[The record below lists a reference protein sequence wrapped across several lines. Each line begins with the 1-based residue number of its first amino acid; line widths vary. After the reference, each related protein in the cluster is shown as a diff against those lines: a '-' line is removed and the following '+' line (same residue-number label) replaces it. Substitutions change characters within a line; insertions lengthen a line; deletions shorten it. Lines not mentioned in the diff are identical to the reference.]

1 MEGRGREIKKSDA
14 WVPRLEVGIEKRYR
28 GWMDAAKIDI
38 EERI

>member
-1 MEGRGREIKKSDA
+1 MGREIKIKSYA
-14 WVPRLEVGIEKRYR
+14 WVLWVEVVIEKRYR